1 MSRHS
6 FVLYGAAGSGKTFLV
21 ARAVHQ
27 VRGWMAS
34 ESPIVCARVLGT
46 SPDSSNLQ
54 QLLMSVCKQICYNLD
69 MPYEAIPQ
77 DTVPLKTYFK
87 QLLGLASITHP
98 IIIFFDALETFFVDE
113 HRNGGAWLPS
123 PLPVYC
129 KVILSFRQEVEDS
142 VRAAEEQEFLKAL
155 THSGE
160 NLVHLDRFGE
170 QTADRVIK
178 AWLKK
183 SGRTLTNYQ
192 LRVLSNAFGTCS
204 VPLFCKLLYA
214 EASKW
219 RSYHPN
225 EATTVP
231 CSIETCIGQLFDK
244 VEARSAS
251 GL

>member
-1 MSRHS
+1 
-6 FVLYGAAGSGKTFLV
+6 
-21 ARAVHQ
+21 
-27 VRGWMAS
+27 MAS

-54 QLLMSVCKQICYNLD
+54 PLLLSVCKQICYNLD

-77 DTVPLKTYFK
+77 DMVPLKTYFK

-98 IIIFFDALETFFVDE
+98 IIIFFDCLETFFVDE

-142 VRAAEEQEFLKAL
+142 VRASEEQEFLRAL

-160 NLVHLDRFGE
+160 NLLHLDRLGE

-183 SGRTLTNYQ
+183 SGKTMTNYQ

-219 RSYHPN
+219 RSYHTN

-231 CSIETCIGQLFDK
+231 CSIDACIGQLFNK
-244 VEARSAS
+244 VEARWVTVQVAF
-251 GL
+251 LI